1 MTDEQIN
8 IAIAGSLGWTY
19 CKAIPRKPKY
29 WQVSDV
35 PEVVRIGSRPPHWG
49 AGSCTFPNYCND
61 LNAIHEAELATFK
74 TGGAWGEYFD
84 YLSIVCDLA
93 NDPITATA
101 RQRAEALLKTI
112 GKWE

>member
-8 IAIAGSLGWTY
+8 IAIAEACGWARIRLPLAGPRLASPMMQKSPMY
-19 CKAIPRKPKY
+19 CASIPDTEP
-29 WQVSDV
+29 S
-35 PEVVRIGSRPPHWG
+35 
-49 AGSCTFPNYCND
+49 PNYCND

-84 YLSIVCDLA
+84 YLSIVCDLG

-101 RQRAEALLKTI
+101 RQRSEAFLKTI